1 MPTIIPASSDQTA
14 EVARRLLDAADSAD
28 QVQTVTSGNTTGF
41 SVPDDVAERAGFG
54 DGEPVAV
61 LVPVADVQEPPRS
74 GKGSSEAAWQEF
86 LTAQDIQFPAEAD
99 RGDLIALWDAH
110 KEA

>member
-54 DGEPVAV
+54 DGAAPRTFCR
-61 LVPVADVQEPPRS
+61 PPAQPARARPDRHSAPAFSSRRRRASTGFAARLAANVGIDDSVS
-74 GKGSSEAAWQEF
+74 GAW
-86 LTAQDIQFPAEAD
+86 A
-99 RGDLIALWDAH
+99 
-110 KEA
+110 K